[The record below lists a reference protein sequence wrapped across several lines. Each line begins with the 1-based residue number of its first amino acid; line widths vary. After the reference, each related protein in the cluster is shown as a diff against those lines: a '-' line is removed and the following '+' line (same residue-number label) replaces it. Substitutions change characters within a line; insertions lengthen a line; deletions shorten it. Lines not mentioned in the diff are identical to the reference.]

1 MVAFAV
7 SSSSSLT
14 ETNLSREE
22 SVQQISD
29 FTCSTF
35 KGKNKTVCIMLC
47 CSVNKHRILLVH
59 VFV

>member
-1 MVAFAV
+1 MVAFAG

-14 ETNLSREE
+14 KTNLSREE

-29 FTCSTF
+29 FTYSTF
-35 KGKNKTVCIMLC
+35 KGKTKTVCIC
-47 CSVNKHRILLVH
+47 CGVNKHSILLVH